1 MRETIDTI
9 LTRRSVRSYLDRSIE
24 PELLERLLTCALHA
38 PSGGNHQEIR
48 LSVCT
53 DRNII
58 DQIRLLAG
66 DEFRKMPLVEGQ
78 YKNIAI
84 RNATAKGKDYDFTF
98 QAPTLVIASGPRGW
112 PNGMADSA
120 LCLGNLM
127 LAAKAE
133 GLASC
138 YVNQLHWLDGNGP
151 MRALLAE
158 NGLPAEEEIFGTVVL
173 GYSAE
178 PERTAPERK
187 AGRIRFLKGKQ

>member
-1 MRETIDTI
+1 MRDTIETI
-9 LTRRSVRSYLDRSIE
+9 LTRRSVRSYLDRPVE
-24 PELLERLLTCALHA
+24 PELLERLLNCALHA

-53 DRNII
+53 DRNVI

-84 RNATAKGKDYDFTF
+84 RNATNKGKDYDFTF
-98 QAPTLVIASGPRGW
+98 QAPVLVIASGPRGW

-120 LCLGNLM
+120 LCLGTLL
-127 LAAKAE
+127 LAAKSK

-138 YVNQLHWLDGNGP
+138 YVNQLHWLDDNGP
-151 MRALLAE
+151 MRALLSQM
-158 NGLPAEEEIFGTVVL
+158 GLPEEEEIFGSAVL
-173 GYSAE
+173 GYSDE
-178 PERTAPERK
+178 PDRPASPRK
-187 AGRIRFLKGKQ
+187 PDRVRFLKETP

>member
-1 MRETIDTI
+1 MRDTIETI

-84 RNATAKGKDYDFTF
+84 RNATNKGKDYDFTF
-98 QAPTLVIASGPRGW
+98 QAPVLVIASGPRGW

-120 LCLGNLM
+120 LCLGTLL
-127 LAAKAE
+127 LAAKSE

-138 YVNQLHWLDGNGP
+138 YVNQLHWLDDNGP
-151 MRALLAE
+151 MRALLLGL
-158 NGLPAEEEIFGTVVL
+158 GLPMDEEIFGSAVL
-173 GYSAE
+173 GYSDE
-178 PERTAPERK
+178 PERLAPARK
-187 AGRIRFLKGKQ
+187 PSRIRFLKEAP